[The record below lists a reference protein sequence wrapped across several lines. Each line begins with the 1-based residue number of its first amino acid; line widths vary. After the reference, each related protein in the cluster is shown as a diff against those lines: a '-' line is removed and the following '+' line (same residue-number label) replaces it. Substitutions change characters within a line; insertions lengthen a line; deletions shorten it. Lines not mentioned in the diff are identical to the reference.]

1 VDAVSRSTRAIPGSS
16 KFARASAD
24 ANQAATVM
32 RVEESSRRR
41 TLPPSVRSSD
51 AASCQVEHTLLFVS
65 LYLLGYY
72 PSSKGLSRVRAR
84 AHPLEV
90 LHHQEDT
97 PLE

>member
-1 VDAVSRSTRAIPGSS
+1 
-16 KFARASAD
+16 
-24 ANQAATVM
+24 
-32 RVEESSRRR
+32 
-41 TLPPSVRSSD
+41 
-51 AASCQVEHTLLFVS
+51 
-65 LYLLGYY
+65 LLGYY